1 MPIGQA
7 KFGLLGGVADLGK
20 LELIETKTISSASS
34 AIFTSIQE
42 STYNVHFM
50 TVNDFQVTNDNQRIF
65 VRFFENGVEESAS
78 VYQTAN
84 QLGQASGNFSEQRYT
99 GIDHI
104 RFVTSTG
111 SATAESGNG
120 YMYFYNLGDSSKYS
134 FTTMHSTTLN
144 ATPDY
149 FMEFGSGVLPQA
161 STVDQIK
168 LYVTGGTFNATASLY
183 GIAES

>member
-20 LELIETKTISSASS
+20 LELIETKNVSASSS

-50 TVNDFQVTNDNQRIF
+50 TVNNFQVTNDNQRIF
-65 VRFFENGVEESAS
+65 LRFFENGVEETAS
-78 VYQTAN
+78 VYQVAN
-84 QLGQASGNFSEQRYT
+84 QQGRASGTFSEQRST
-99 GIDHI
+99 GQDHI

-111 SATAESGNG
+111 NSTGESGNG
-120 YMYFYNLGDSSKYS
+120 YMYFYNLGNSSKYS
-134 FTTMHSTTLN
+134 FTTNQSSSMYG
-144 ATPDY
+144 TPEI

-161 STVDQIK
+161 SIVDQIK
-168 LYVTGGTFNATASLY
+168 LFVDAGTPLLNALQNFS
-183 GIAES
+183 